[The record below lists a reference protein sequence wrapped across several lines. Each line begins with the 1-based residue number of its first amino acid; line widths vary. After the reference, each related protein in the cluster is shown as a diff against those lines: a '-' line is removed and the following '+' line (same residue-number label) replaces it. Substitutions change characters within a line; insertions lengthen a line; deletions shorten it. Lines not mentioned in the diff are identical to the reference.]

1 MTIGFT
7 NSFRLGMS
15 STLVIV
21 SISNSYL
28 SVSTLDKGSNTK
40 DEDLPCLDFAILL
53 KLVAFVSG
61 TLYRVGVG
69 LKKNLEILQY
79 FKQ

>member
-1 MTIGFT
+1 MAKNIRKMAIGFT

-28 SVSTLDKGSNTK
+28 SVSALDKGSNTK

-53 KLVAFVSG
+53 KLVAFG

-69 LKKNLEILQY
+69 L
-79 FKQ
+79 